1 MDSNNNLE
9 TVHVQSHYHHLDNN
23 DLDLPVDKDDEIIN
37 QSEDEL
43 DRLIDESID
52 PQSNQL
58 E

>member
-9 TVHVQSHYHHLDNN
+9 TVHVQSHYHH
-23 DLDLPVDKDDEIIN
+23 DLDQPVDKDDEIIN

-43 DRLIDESID
+43 DRLMDESID

>member
-9 TVHVQSHYHHLDNN
+9 TVHVQSHYHH
-23 DLDLPVDKDDEIIN
+23 DLPVDKDDEIIN

-43 DRLIDESID
+43 DRLMDESID